1 MPAAR
6 RHPDFEALVD
16 DLLLRLRWIAPTNS
30 AVSRAHPICGI
41 GDEPVLIAY
50 FREAKV
56 WWLSNELAGL
66 DTEARRWLMY
76 ELYQRTPREAAMLVL
91 ALVGAVPF
99 PELRVEDIDVM
110 ATWFESDDLPARS
123 IRDALALR
131 VWLPWFASQPVNVV
145 DEKLREWLHSHPCL
159 VRAALVLSVG
169 LSNDSAG
176 RHHASLRRVFDLLP
190 ATLGRGEREVG
201 SAIGWFLSSI
211 WRSEPDLAEH
221 WLMTHAPRLSRRVF
235 RIAAGRMPSPVRT
248 RLLTLW
254 KSSRLANSKQ
264 QR

>member
-6 RHPDFEALVD
+6 RHLDFEALVD
-16 DLLLRLRWIAPTNS
+16 DLLLRLRWIAPTTS
-30 AVSRAHPICGI
+30 AVSRAHPIYGL
-41 GDEPVLIAY
+41 GDEPILIAY

-56 WWLSNELAGL
+56 WWLSNELAAL
-66 DTEARRWLMY
+66 NTEARRWLMY
-76 ELYQRTPREAAMLVL
+76 EIYQRSPREAAMLVL
-91 ALVGAVPF
+91 ALLGTVPF
-99 PELRVEDIDVM
+99 PELRPEDVDVM
-110 ATWFESDDLPARS
+110 AAWFESDDLPARS

-131 VWLPWFASQPVNVV
+131 VWLPWFTAQPVNIV

-169 LSNDSAG
+169 LSNDSAE
-176 RHHASLRRVFDLLP
+176 RHHASLRRVFELLP

-211 WRSEPDLAEH
+211 WRSEPDLAEQ
-221 WLMTHAPRLSRRVF
+221 WLMTHAPRLSRKVF
-235 RIAAGRMPSPVRT
+235 RIATGRMPSPVRAP
-248 RLLTLW
+248 LLERW
-254 KSSRLANSKQ
+254 KASRIATSSE